1 MSLAALTQGR
11 PPLLQG
17 MNGWVVA
24 LGGLLLL
31 GGALA
36 LGQGFDGR
44 QPWLYLLGAALGLV
58 LYHAAFGFTGAWR
71 VFLADGRGA
80 GLRAQMI
87 MLALTTAC
95 FLPIIA
101 AGSVFGR
108 PAGGFIAP
116 VGVSVT
122 VGAFVFGLGMQLGG
136 GCASGTLFTVGGGR
150 TRMLVTLVFFCI
162 GSVIGT
168 AHLPWWLQQYSLGSV
183 SLSREFGVVG
193 AIALQWAL
201 FGAIA
206 LASIVVERRRHGG
219 LEPIFRKAAETEG
232 LAARLLRGP
241 WPLVAGAVLLA
252 LLNLATLALAG
263 HPWGVSFGF
272 TIWGAKAATAL
283 GFDLS
288 ALSYWATPGRQSLLE
303 SSIFA
308 NTTSVM
314 NFGII
319 VGAFLAA
326 GLAGRFAPERHVP
339 WRSLLAAAVGG
350 LLMGYGA
357 RLAFGCNVG
366 AYFSGIAS
374 GSLHGW
380 LWFVAALVGSVFGT
394 WLRPVFGL
402 AVERSRKTCA

>member
-1 MSLAALTQGR
+1 MTAAD
-11 PPLLQG
+11 
-17 MNGWVVA
+17 VA
-24 LGGLLLL
+24 LGAPESKPRSPDPWVTGLGILLLL

-36 LGQGFDGR
+36 LDLSFEGR
-44 QPWLYLLGAALGLV
+44 QAWLYLLGGAFGLV
-58 LYHAAFGFTGAWR
+58 LYHASFGFTGAWR
-71 VFLADGRGA
+71 VFIADGRGA

-101 AGSVFGR
+101 AGSLFGR

-122 VGAFVFGLGMQLGG
+122 VGAFLFGLGMQLGG

-150 TRMLVTLVFFCI
+150 SRMLVTLVFFCV

-168 AHLPWWLQQYSLGSV
+168 AHLPWWLQQYSLGSI
-183 SLSREFGVVG
+183 SLSRELGALG
-193 AIALQWAL
+193 AIGLQWSV
-201 FGAIA
+201 FGAIV
-206 LASIVVERRRHGG
+206 LATVVVERRRHGR
-219 LEPIFRKAAETEG
+219 LEPIMRSDKG
-232 LAARLLRGP
+232 RSRLLRGP
-241 WPLVAGAVLLA
+241 WPLLAGAVLLA
-252 LLNLATLALAG
+252 GLNVATLALAG
-263 HPWGVSFGF
+263 HPWGVSSGY
-272 TIWGAKAATAL
+272 TLWGAKAASAL
-283 GFDLS
+283 GVDLGS
-288 ALSYWATPGRQSLLE
+288 WSYWATPGRQRQLE
-303 SSIFA
+303 ASVFA
-308 NTTSVM
+308 NTISVM

-326 GLAGRFAPERHVP
+326 GLAGRFAPERRIP
-339 WRSLLAAAVGG
+339 WRSLLAAAFGG

-380 LWFVAALVGSVFGT
+380 LWFLAALVGSYLGT
-394 WLRPVFGL
+394 RLRPAFGL
-402 AVERSRKTCA
+402 LVERSAPCRT